1 MSHSHT
7 TPKPKSPED
16 MARQRR
22 ALRLMIITLIPI
34 AVWTL
39 GALIIMW
46 PGNVRAHIA
55 QNISTYS
62 VPGVSVQTGRITQ
75 IGAINCDGVPGSTQA
90 PGGANQTCGRAS
102 VEILDGPETGQTVE
116 DITLKSTDYDS
127 GVKVGQKVKLF
138 RIPMEGMPAQYQ
150 FSEFERGVPLVFF
163 AVLFLVV
170 VVGVAR
176 LRGLM
181 AILGLVWAFFIMI
194 YFMFPALVTGSNPVM
209 VGLVGSSAIMFVV
222 LYAAHGFSA
231 RTTTAL
237 LGTLFGLIISAIL
250 GWVATKWAHLTG
262 VASEDDMV
270 LAAAAPD
277 LQMTSIVICGIMLA
291 GLGVLNDVT
300 ITQASAVWELASE
313 EENPDGK
320 RIFSRAMRIGR
331 DHIASTVY
339 TIAFAIAG
347 ATLGTF
353 VLLSIY
359 QRPLLEVL
367 QTEQFAQEI
376 VRTLIGSVGLVAAVP
391 LTTAIGVAVVSA
403 SHKSRGEISM
413 AGDGQPTAAPGDELI
428 DRNRYDQR

>member
-46 PGNVRAHIA
+46 PGNVSDHIA

-75 IGAINCDGVPGSTQA
+75 VGAINCDGVPGSTQA
-90 PGGANQTCGRAS
+90 PGAANQTCGRAS
-102 VEILDGPETGQTVE
+102 VEILDGPDTGQTVD
-116 DITLKSTDYDS
+116 DITLKSTDYAS

-237 LGTLFGLIISAIL
+237 LGTLFGLIVAAIL
-250 GWVATKWAHLTG
+250 GWIATKWAHLTG
-262 VASEDDMV
+262 VASEDDMI

-313 EENPDGK
+313 DDTPDGK

-403 SHKSRGEISM
+403 SHKPRGEISM
-413 AGDGQPTAAPGDELI
+413 AGDGQATAAPGDELI

>member
-7 TPKPKSPED
+7 TPTPTSPED

-46 PGNVRAHIA
+46 PGDVKPHISENLG
-55 QNISTYS
+55 QYS
-62 VPGVSVQTGRITQ
+62 VPGLTVQTGRITQ
-75 IGAINCDGVPGSTQA
+75 VGAINCDGVPGSSNA
-90 PGGANQTCGRAS
+90 PGAEHDTCGRAS
-102 VEILDGPETGQTVE
+102 VELLDGPEIGQTVD
-116 DITLKSTDYDS
+116 DITLKATDFES
-127 GVKVGQKVKLF
+127 GVSEGQQVKLF
-138 RIPMEGMPAQYQ
+138 RIPMEGMEPQYQ
-150 FSEFERGVPLVFF
+150 FSEFERGVPLLLFTLLF
-163 AVLFLVV
+163 IGAVVA
-170 VVGVAR
+170 VAR
-176 LRGLM
+176 WRGLM
-181 AILGLVWAFFIMI
+181 AIVGLGWAFFVMV
-194 YFMFPALVTGSNPVM
+194 YFMFPALVTGANPVM
-209 VGLVGSSAIMFVV
+209 VGLVGGSAIMFVV

-237 LGTLFGLIISAIL
+237 LGTLFGLITAAIL
-250 GWVATKWAHLTG
+250 GWIATKWAHLTG
-262 VASEDDMV
+262 VASEDDMI

-277 LQMTSIVICGIMLA
+277 LNMTSIVICGIMLA

-300 ITQASAVWELASE
+300 ITQASAVWELAAD
-313 EENPDGK
+313 NPDGK
-320 RIFSRAMRIGR
+320 HIFSRAMRIGR

-347 ATLGTF
+347 ATLGTL

-367 QTEQFAQEI
+367 QTEQFSQEI

-403 SHKSRGEISM
+403 SKKSRGEISM
-413 AGDGQPTAAPGDELI
+413 AADGQATSAPGDELI
-428 DRNRYDQR
+428 DKSRYDH

>member
-7 TPKPKSPED
+7 TPTPTTPEE

-46 PGNVRAHIA
+46 PGDVRSHIA
-55 QNISTYS
+55 ENISTYS
-62 VPGVSVQTGRITQ
+62 VPGLSVQTGRVTQ
-75 IGAINCDGVPGSTQA
+75 VGAINCDGVPGSTQA
-90 PGGANQTCGRAS
+90 PGADEETCGRAS
-102 VEILDGPETGQTVE
+102 VELLDGPEAGQTVDE
-116 DITLKSTDYDS
+116 ITLKATDFAS
-127 GVKVGQKVKLF
+127 GVNVGQKVKLF
-138 RIPMEGMPAQYQ
+138 RIPMEGLPAQYQ
-150 FSEFERGVPLVFF
+150 FSEFERGVPLVVFVLLF
-163 AVLFLVV
+163 VAAVVA
-170 VVGVAR
+170 VAR

-181 AILGLVWAFFIMI
+181 AILGLAWAFFIMI
-194 YFMFPALVTGSNPVM
+194 YFMFPALVSGSNPVM
-209 VGLVGSSAIMFVV
+209 VGLVGGSAIMFVV
-222 LYAAHGFSA
+222 LYAAHGFST

-237 LGTLFGLIISAIL
+237 LGTLFGLIVAAIL
-250 GWVATKWAHLTG
+250 GWIATEWAHLTG
-262 VASEDDMV
+262 VTSEDDMI

-300 ITQASAVWELASE
+300 ITQASAVWELASDE
-313 EENPDGK
+313 DSPDSK
-320 RIFSRAMRIGR
+320 RIFARAMRIGR

-339 TIAFAIAG
+339 TIAFAVAG
-347 ATLGTF
+347 ATLGTL

-376 VRTLIGSVGLVAAVP
+376 VRTLIGSIGLVAAVP

-403 SHKSRGEISM
+403 SKKSRGEISM
-413 AGDGQPTAAPGDELI
+413 AADGQPTAAPGDELI
-428 DRNRYDQR
+428 DRTRYGKN

>member
-7 TPKPKSPED
+7 TPAPTSPED
-16 MARQRR
+16 MARHRR

-46 PGNVRAHIA
+46 PGNVKDHIT

-62 VPGVSVQTGRITQ
+62 VEGLSVQTGRITQ
-75 IGAINCDGVPGSTQA
+75 VAEINCDGAPGSTQA
-90 PGGANQTCGRAS
+90 PGADQVCGRAT
-102 VEILDGPETGQTVE
+102 VELLDGPEQGQTVE
-116 DITLKSTDYDS
+116 DITLKATDYES
-127 GVKVGQKVKLF
+127 GVSPGQKVKLF

-163 AVLFLVV
+163 AVLFVAAVV
-170 VVGVAR
+170 AVAR

-181 AILGLVWAFFIMI
+181 AIIGLAWAYFIMV
-194 YFMFPALVTGSNPVM
+194 YFMFPALVSGANPVM
-209 VGLVGSSAIMFVV
+209 VGLVGGSAIMFVV

-237 LGTLFGLIISAIL
+237 LGTLFGLIAAAIL
-250 GWVATKWAHLTG
+250 GWLATEWAHLTG
-262 VASEDDMV
+262 VSSEDDMI
-270 LAAAAPD
+270 LSAAAPD
-277 LQMTSIVICGIMLA
+277 LQMTSVVICGIMLA

-300 ITQASAVWELASE
+300 ITQASAVWELANTDPE
-313 EENPDGK
+313 GK
-320 RIFSRAMRIGR
+320 RLFSRAMRIGR

-339 TIAFAIAG
+339 TIAFAAAG

-353 VLLSIY
+353 LLLSIY

-367 QTEQFAQEI
+367 QTEQFSQEI
-376 VRTLIGSVGLVAAVP
+376 MRTLIGSVALVAAVP

-403 SHKSRGEISM
+403 SKKPRGEISL
-413 AGDGQPTAAPGDELI
+413 ATDGQAARAPGDELV
-428 DRNRYDQR
+428 DKSRFDQS